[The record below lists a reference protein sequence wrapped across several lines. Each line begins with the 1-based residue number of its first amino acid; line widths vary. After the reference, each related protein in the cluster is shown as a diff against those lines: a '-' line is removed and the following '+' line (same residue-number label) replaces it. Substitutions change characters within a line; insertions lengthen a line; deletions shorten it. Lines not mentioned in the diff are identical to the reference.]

1 MQITDLTPVGK
12 TKTRVTIDYD
22 QTLVLSNRDLLQFD
36 LRKDAEIPE
45 EVWEKLC
52 GKLRSDALMKC
63 GSLLKDMDY
72 TEKSLAGKLAGSGFP
87 EEIVREAVEAMKEAH
102 YVDDRRFAENYLH
115 SHAGSRS
122 RLRLRMDLL
131 NKGIPSDLADEVF
144 ADWEEENGSRIFE
157 EEVGQIHELLRKR
170 HYDPGTADWQETQ
183 KTKAFLMRKGY
194 SSEVI
199 RAALHER

>member
-12 TKTRVTIDYD
+12 TRTRVTIDYD
-22 QTLVLSNRDLLQFD
+22 QTLVLSNRDILQFD
-36 LRKDAEIPE
+36 LQKDAEISDKTWAE
-45 EVWEKLC
+45 IR
-52 GKLRSDALMKC
+52 GKLRSDALVKC

-72 TEKSLAGKLAGSGFP
+72 TEKALSGKLIGSGFP
-87 EEIVREAVEAMKEAH
+87 EEIIREAVEAMKEAH

-131 NKGIPSDLADEVF
+131 NRGISSELADEVF
-144 ADWEEENGSRIFE
+144 AEWEEENGSRIFE
-157 EEVGQIHELLRKR
+157 EEVSQVHELLRKR
-170 HYDPGTADWQETQ
+170 HYDPETADWQETQ

-194 SSEVI
+194 SSEII
-199 RAALHER
+199 RAALHS

>member
-12 TKTRVTIDYD
+12 TRTRVTIDYD
-22 QTLVLSNRDLLQFD
+22 QTLVLSNRDILQFD
-36 LRKDAEIPE
+36 LRQDAEIPE
-45 EVWEKLC
+45 DVWEKLC
-52 GKLRSDALMKC
+52 GKLRSDALLKC

-72 TEKSLAGKLAGSGFP
+72 TEKALSGKLSGSGFP
-87 EEIVREAVEAMKEAH
+87 EEIVRVAVEAMKEAH

-157 EEVGQIHELLRKR
+157 EEVSQIHELLRKR
-170 HYDPGTADWQETQ
+170 HYDPETADWQETQ

-199 RAALHER
+199 RTVLHER

>member
-12 TKTRVTIDYD
+12 TRTRVTIDYD
-22 QTLVLSNRDLLQFD
+22 QTLVLSNRDILQFD
-36 LRKDAEIPE
+36 LQKDAEISDKTWAE
-45 EVWEKLC
+45 IR
-52 GKLRSDALMKC
+52 GKLRSDALVKC

-72 TEKSLAGKLAGSGFP
+72 TEKALSGKLIGSGFP
-87 EEIVREAVEAMKEAH
+87 EEIIREAVEAMKEAH

-131 NKGIPSDLADEVF
+131 NRGISSELADEVF
-144 ADWEEENGSRIFE
+144 AEWEEENGSRIFE
-157 EEVGQIHELLRKR
+157 EEVSQVHELLRKR
-170 HYDPGTADWQETQ
+170 HYDPETADWQETQ

-194 SSEVI
+194 SAEVI
-199 RAALHER
+199 RAALHS

>member
-12 TKTRVTIDYD
+12 TRTRVTIDYD
-22 QTLVLSNRDLLQFD
+22 QTLVLSNRDILQFD
-36 LRKDAEIPE
+36 LRQDAEIPE
-45 EVWEKLC
+45 DVWEKLC
-52 GKLRSDALMKC
+52 GKLRSDALLKC

-72 TEKSLAGKLAGSGFP
+72 TEKALSGKLSGSGFP
-87 EEIVREAVEAMKEAH
+87 EEIVRVAVEAMKEAH

-157 EEVGQIHELLRKR
+157 EEVSQIHELLRKR
-170 HYDPGTADWQETQ
+170 HYDPETADWQETQ

-199 RAALHER
+199 WAALHS

>member
-12 TKTRVTIDYD
+12 TRTRVTIDYD
-22 QTLVLSNRDLLQFD
+22 QTLVLSNRDILQFD
-36 LRKDAEIPE
+36 LRKDAEISE
-45 EVWEKLC
+45 EVWGKLC
-52 GKLRSDALMKC
+52 GKLRSDALLKC

-72 TEKSLAGKLAGSGFP
+72 TEKALSGKLTGSGFP
-87 EEIVREAVEAMKEAH
+87 EEVVREAVEAMKEAH

-131 NKGIPSDLADEVF
+131 NKGISSDLADEVF
-144 ADWEEENGSRIFE
+144 TEWEEENGSQIFE
-157 EEVGQIHELLRKR
+157 EEVSQVHELLRKR
-170 HYDPGTADWQETQ
+170 HYDPETADWQETQ

-194 SSEVI
+194 SAEVI
-199 RAALHER
+199 RAALHS

>member
-12 TKTRVTIDYD
+12 TRTRVTIDYD
-22 QTLVLSNRDLLQFD
+22 QTLVLSNRDILQFN
-36 LRKDAEIPE
+36 LRKDAKILDKTWEEI
-45 EVWEKLC
+45 C
-52 GKLRSDALMKC
+52 GKLKSDALMKC

-72 TEKSLAGKLAGSGFP
+72 TEKALSGKLSGSGFP
-87 EEIVREAVEAMKEAH
+87 EEIVRVAVEAMKEAH

-157 EEVGQIHELLRKR
+157 EEVSQIHELLRKR
-170 HYDPGTADWQETQ
+170 HYDPETADWQETQ
-183 KTKAFLMRKGY
+183 KTNAFLMRKGY

-199 RAALHER
+199 WAALHS

>member
-22 QTLVLSNRDLLQFD
+22 RTLVLSNRDVLQFD
-36 LRKDAEIPE
+36 LRRDREIPE
-45 EVWEKLC
+45 ETREELWK
-52 GKLRSDALMKC
+52 KFRRDALRKC

-72 TEKSLAGKLAGSGFP
+72 TEKSLAGKLAGNGFP

-102 YVDDRRFAENYLH
+102 YVDDRRFAESYLQ

-131 NKGIPSDLADEVF
+131 NKGISSDLADEIL
-144 ADWEEENGSRIFE
+144 AEWEEENGSRIFE
-157 EEVGQIHELLRKR
+157 EEVGQIRELLRKR
-170 HYDPGTADWQETQ
+170 HYDPAAANWQETQ

-199 RAALHER
+199 RAALQD

>member
-12 TKTRVTIDYD
+12 TRTRVTIDYD
-22 QTLVLSNRDLLQFD
+22 QTLVLSNRDILQFD
-36 LRKDAEIPE
+36 LRQDAEIPE
-45 EVWEKLC
+45 DVWEKLC
-52 GKLRSDALMKC
+52 GKLRSDALLKC

-72 TEKSLAGKLAGSGFP
+72 TEKALSGKLSGSGFP
-87 EEIVREAVEAMKEAH
+87 EEIVRGAVEAMKEAH

-115 SHAGSRS
+115 AHAGSRS

-157 EEVGQIHELLRKR
+157 EEVSQIHELLRKR
-170 HYDPGTADWQETQ
+170 HYDPETADWQETQ

-199 RAALHER
+199 WAALHS